1 MNKIIASKDIFQ
13 IFPNLISSN
22 VHVLSSLSWW
32 CFLKH
37 FQFLVVQNG
46 PSRWAPGLGLHHSVA
61 WLEISFQV
69 LIMVEF

>member
-32 CFLKH
+32 WFFSEALSVPGGAEWFLP
-37 FQFLVVQNG
+37 QPLG
-46 PSRWAPGLGLHHSVA
+46 SWPGTSSFCGLA
-61 WLEISFQV
+61 WS
-69 LIMVEF
+69 